1 MADKMFNFSA
11 IMKGWFAG
19 RPGCPVSSADQI
31 DTAFPNNR
39 SLYWRNAAN
48 TAEVSVIKLNASNVV
63 EIGNNPT
70 LADSNGNEVIK
81 TATTASAVNEVTVTN
96 AASGYAPQIAVT
108 GGSTNIDMQLV
119 SKGTGIILL
128 GAKAGATATA
138 GAATNNNQRGYV
150 TSENLTTAAGAAYTL
165 TLTNSK
171 IAAASQVIATVENGT
186 NTQGIP
192 VVGTVKVTA
201 AGTAEIKVYN
211 LHASQAF
218 SGGTIVIS
226 FLVV

>member
-1 MADKMFNFSA
+1 MAKMFNIHSVIQA
-11 IMKGWFAG
+11 WFAG
-19 RPGCPVSSADQI
+19 RPGIPVNSTDQF

-39 SLYWRNAAN
+39 ALYWRNAAD
-48 TAEVSVIKLNASNVV
+48 TAEVAVLKLNASNVV
-63 EIGNNPT
+63 EVGNNPT

-119 SKGTGIILL
+119 SKGTGTILL

-171 IAAASQVIATVENGT
+171 IAAASQVIPTVENGT

-192 VVGTVKVTA
+192 VVGTSKVTA

-211 LHASQAF
+211 LHASQALN
-218 SGGTIVIS
+218 GTIVIS